1 MYCYNLE
8 RASSRLRTIGEY
20 IKRTYSMYT
29 RSYDKTVDMTSAYD
43 EGALQLQ
50 LELQTRI
57 DEAYNRFLDNV
68 IDMHDDYVCLY

>member
-1 MYCYNLE
+1 
-8 RASSRLRTIGEY
+8 
-20 IKRTYSMYT
+20 MYT
-29 RSYDKTVDMTSAYD
+29 RPYDKTVDMTSAYD

-68 IDMHDDYVCLY
+68 IHMHDDHLCLY